1 MSEVDLDS
9 HVLSGDAETG
19 DEKMVPVGEA
29 IRYRKRAQSAEK
41 SVASLEEQVGE
52 LKAKNEQLAGDLGD
66 VRLDHELASKLSA
79 AGVCDV
85 EAAVLIAKARMEGMD
100 GADVDGV
107 IERLREEKGYLFGAR
122 ERGAIAV
129 KTAGVK
135 DGVSGGRRVLENR
148 AKAAA
153 VSGSRVD
160 LHEYMR
166 VRRQFV

>member
-41 SVASLEEQVGE
+41 SVASLEEQVQGLRAQNERLSGE
-52 LKAKNEQLAGDLGD
+52 LGD
-66 VRLDHELASKLSA
+66 VRLDHELANKLSA

-85 EAAVLIAKARMEGMD
+85 EAAVLIAKARIAGSDEK
-100 GADVDGV
+100 DVDVV
-107 IERLREEKGYLFGAR
+107 IEQLRNEKGYLFDTKG
-122 ERGAIAV
+122 RGVVSV

-135 DGVSGGRRVLENR
+135 EERSGGRRVLESR
-148 AKAAA
+148 AKKAA